1 MLGHMN
7 HIEEG
12 IAARVMS
19 AEVDATRS
27 AQVAKNGQHQFV
39 SIPMHTANSRLLK
52 SGGEAAGTAA
62 IETDYI
68 NASGCRDLRGVD
80 ADWLTDRYRF
90 GHPE

>member
-1 MLGHMN
+1 
-7 HIEEG
+7 
-12 IAARVMS
+12 MS

-27 AQVAKNGQHQFV
+27 AQVAKNRQHQLV
-39 SIPMHTANSRLLK
+39 SVPMHTTNTGLFES
-52 SGGEAAGTAA
+52 SGKAAGTAA